1 MICFLTINRQVVYIR
16 VLFQPPGGF
25 YPVIIVPPNV
35 SRIKLDSMANRVNTE
50 DFGSEHIKAVLLDAY
65 KQIESEKTLISQGLF
80 IECFIEILISND
92 CLGGI
97 LIVPLNFIC
106 SIRKNDID
114 LRKKFI
120 SKYNIITL
128 NIFEEQVFEDTTY
141 TICSFQFET
150 YGKY

>member
-80 IECFIEILISND
+80 IECFIEILNLYTTTITISFL
-92 CLGGI
+92 LGKNPRDEI
-97 LIVPLNFIC
+97 DDSKRSRMCNIV
-106 SIRKNDID
+106 
-114 LRKKFI
+114 
-120 SKYNIITL
+120 
-128 NIFEEQVFEDTTY
+128 
-141 TICSFQFET
+141 
-150 YGKY
+150 